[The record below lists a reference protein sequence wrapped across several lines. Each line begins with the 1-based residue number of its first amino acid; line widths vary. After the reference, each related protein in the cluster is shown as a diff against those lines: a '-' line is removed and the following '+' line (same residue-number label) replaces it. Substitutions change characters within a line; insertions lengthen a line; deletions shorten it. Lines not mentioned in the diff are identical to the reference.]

1 VAFIVTNNT
10 IVLKNRKV
18 PNVVADAVVVAVPNA
33 GAVESAVPKPK
44 PAKTNA
50 NDSIFCTRKLTLR
63 LIMP

>member
-1 VAFIVTNNT
+1 M
-10 IVLKNRKV
+10 
-18 PNVVADAVVVAVPNA
+18 VADAVVVAVPNA

-50 NDSIFCTRKLTLR
+50 NDAIFCARKLTLR